1 MIDAPKEQSMR
12 CNIPILKSLTDK
24 KQQELLAR
32 AKTLNVNTDDVIFE
46 EGDVGHS
53 MYVIKSGAVR
63 VLTTTEEGQPIMLA
77 TLNTGECFGEQAILA
92 GRTEDKRHL
101 SVVAAEPTELLKIA
115 FADFRAIV
123 PQQSAFESQLGQIN
137 EDKIRRER
145 EKKSAQAGTSLLGDG
160 GMEWLAE
167 KQFKEGEIV
176 FNEGDVGDQFFLI
189 LDGVAKVTKT
199 KNGHEKLVSR
209 LSRGQYF
216 GEMALIRNEP
226 RPVTVTAEGNL
237 RVNCYKGAIKHDDS
251 DQFAIMDSLSA
262 MYKIP
267 EEKKAAKGKPIAYKH
282 YGIDE
287 LAFQIGP
294 LVGITAFG
302 EWPDVGHVHG
312 PAAPQGEADHVRHDL
327 IKESSLFRSLP
338 IGEESVEWLDE
349 LKFDDGG
356 VIFEEGDVADRFYL
370 ILSGMAKVTKKE
382 GKTEKLVALLCR
394 GQYFG
399 EVALIRNEPR
409 AITVTAEG
417 PLRVA
422 SLKGLITFHTSKFM
436 DMDSLTTMYHFS
448 GKKIISTKVVDAPV
462 FDVTKLGSSLEKPII
477 YKGKG
482 VRRELFYEKGLL
494 VGMTT
499 IGEWPD
505 LGRVHQL
512 IIRSERVW
520 PWQLALFKQKGE
532 LWLEQERESFKSNAI
547 ICKCT
552 GVTRGVLNKAVA
564 DDCDTVEK
572 LAERTGASRV
582 CGSCAPLLAEIVGR
596 SDMEPVEIVAVLPVT
611 RDVKSFRFRPRNAP
625 VSPHLPGQHIRI
637 EGQIAGHWVQRTYT
651 LTSHV
656 GQTDYYEIS
665 VKREEHGLFSRWLH
679 DELNTNSS
687 VRVSKPQGQYYMS
700 LEEETPAVCFAG
712 GIGATPSLA
721 ILRTLHNMNSDRLLH
736 IDYSAQSRDQFA
748 YPNEFLEVSNKR
760 DNIHVN
766 LRATSEQGFLQGEDV
781 KQIVQNYPKA
791 TFYICG
797 PKPFENAIST
807 HLQAAQ
813 VPTQQI
819 KTEQFVPAGGS
830 TAALPKLAGAKM
842 LLIGSLLTFVLGL
855 LFMTLG
861 PLPYSASVESALQID
876 KLWTDNILKQ
886 VTGYSMLTLTLIGMT
901 MSFRKRWKKIRTGNF
916 AWWRIM
922 HLGTA
927 LLALVLLFLH
937 TGMTAGEHFNFLLMV
952 SFLGALIIGSVVG
965 VMTFLENRLPEVT
978 TTYRVKTWFKNAHI
992 AIVWPLPVLVAIH
1005 IVLAYYF

>member
-1 MIDAPKEQSMR
+1 MIDAPNEQSIR
-12 CNIPILKSLTDK
+12 CNIPILKSLNEK
-24 KQQELLAR
+24 KQQELLER
-32 AKTLNVNTDDVIFE
+32 AKTLNVNTDEVIFE

-53 MYVIKSGAVR
+53 LYVIKSGAVR
-63 VLTTTEEGQPIMLA
+63 VITTTEEGQPIMLA
-77 TLNTGECFGEQAILA
+77 TLKTGECFGEQAILA
-92 GRTEDKRHL
+92 GRTEDKRQM
-101 SVVAAEPTELLKIA
+101 SVVAAEPTQLLKIA
-115 FADFRAIV
+115 FADFRAVV
-123 PQQSAFESQLGQIN
+123 PQQSDSQLQEIN
-137 EDKIRRER
+137 EDTIRRER
-145 EKKSAQAGTSLLGDG
+145 EKKSSQAGSSLLGDG

-167 KQFKEGEIV
+167 KVFKDGEVV
-176 FNEGDVGDQFFLI
+176 FREGDIGDQFFLI
-189 LDGVAKVTKT
+189 LEGVAKVTKT
-199 KNGHEKLVSR
+199 KNGREKLVSR

-216 GEMALIRNEP
+216 GEMALVRDEP

-237 RVNCYKGAIKHDDS
+237 RVNCYKGAIKHDS
-251 DQFAIMDSLSA
+251 DEFAIMDSLSA

-267 EEKKAAKGKPIAYKH
+267 ESKKSKSGKPTAYKH

-294 LVGITAFG
+294 LAGITAFG

-338 IGEESVEWLDE
+338 IGDKSVEWLDE

-356 VIFEEGDVADRFYL
+356 VIFREGDVPDRFYL

-382 GKTEKLVALLCR
+382 GDSEKLVALLCR

-409 AITVTAEG
+409 AVTVTAEG

-448 GKKIISTKVVDAPV
+448 EGKKIISTKVVDAPV
-462 FDVTKLGSSLEKPII
+462 FDVTKLGGNLDNPII

-482 VRRELFYEKGLL
+482 VRRELFYDKGLL

-512 IIRSERVW
+512 IIRGERVW

-532 LWLEQERESFKSNAI
+532 LWLEQERESFKSTAI

-552 GVTRGVLNKAVA
+552 GVTRGVLNQAVA

-625 VSPHLPGQHIRI
+625 VAPHLPGQHIRI

-687 VRVSKPQGQYYMS
+687 VRVSKPQGQYYLS
-700 LEEETPAVCFAG
+700 LEEDNPAVCFAG
-712 GIGATPSLA
+712 GIGVTPSLA
-721 ILRTLHNMNSDRLLH
+721 ILRTLEHQNSNRLLH
-736 IDYSAQSRDQFA
+736 VDYSAQSRDQFA
-748 YPNEFLEVSNKR
+748 YPNEFMAVCNKR
-760 DNIHVN
+760 DNVEIN
-766 LRATSEQGFLQGEDV
+766 LRATSEHGFLQAEDV
-781 KQIVQNYPKA
+781 KEIVENYPEA

-797 PKPFENAIST
+797 PKPFENAVST
-807 HLQAAQ
+807 HLKTAE
-813 VPTQQI
+813 VPTSKI

-830 TAALPKLAGAKM
+830 TAALPKLVGAKT
-842 LLIGSLLTFVLGL
+842 LLIGSLLTFVISL
-855 LFMTLG
+855 LFITLG
-861 PLPYSASVESALQID
+861 PLPYSESVQSAWQID

-886 VTGYSMLTLTLIGMT
+886 ITGYSMLTLTLVGMT
-901 MSFRKRWKKIRTGNF
+901 MSFRKRLKKFRTGNF

-922 HLGTA
+922 HVGTT
-927 LLALVLLFLH
+927 LLALLLLFIH
-937 TGMTAGEHFNFLLMV
+937 TGMTAGEHFNFLLMI
-952 SFLGALIIGSVVG
+952 SFVGALVIGSIVG
-965 VMTFLENRLPEVT
+965 VMTFVESRMPEVT
-978 TTYRVKTWFKNAHI
+978 TTYKVKTWVKNAHI
-992 AIVWPLPVLVAIH
+992 AIVWPLPVLIAIH